1 MFQVMQAETDYASSQ
16 LNVIRNK
23 AEMLGIMARIKTF
36 GGEG

>member
-16 LNVIRNK
+16 LSVIRNK
-23 AEMLGIMARIKTF
+23 AEILGVIARMKTF